1 MTIVCS
7 KYMVLLYKYYVV
19 NLKLYCTS
27 ILNINYNT
35 YVQDS
40 QLRIESSNTDVPSI
54 FRILGRS
61 VDLSNNIDIGI
72 RFYFNYDQIH
82 YK

>member
-19 NLKLYCTS
+19 NLKRYCTS

-40 QLRIESSNTDVPSI
+40 QLRIESSNTDKDRDGLTTIELKYSI
-54 FRILGRS
+54 RIYIGR
-61 VDLSNNIDIGI
+61 
-72 RFYFNYDQIH
+72 H
-82 YK
+82 H

>member
-19 NLKLYCTS
+19 NLKRYCMS
-27 ILNINYNT
+27 IININYNT

-40 QLRIESSNTDVPSI
+40 QLRIESSNTDKDRDGLITIELKYSI
-54 FRILGRS
+54 RIYIGR
-61 VDLSNNIDIGI
+61 
-72 RFYFNYDQIH
+72 H
-82 YK
+82 H

>member
-19 NLKLYCTS
+19 NLKRYCTS

-40 QLRIESSNTDVPSI
+40 QLRIESSNTDKDRSGLITIELKYSI
-54 FRILGRS
+54 RIYIGR
-61 VDLSNNIDIGI
+61 
-72 RFYFNYDQIH
+72 H
-82 YK
+82 H

>member
-19 NLKLYCTS
+19 TLKRYCTS

-40 QLRIESSNTDVPSI
+40 QLRIESSNTDKDRDGLTTIELKYSL
-54 FRILGRS
+54 RIYIGR
-61 VDLSNNIDIGI
+61 
-72 RFYFNYDQIH
+72 H
-82 YK
+82 H

>member
-35 YVQDS
+35 YVQDC
-40 QLRIESSNTDVPSI
+40 QLRIESSNTDKDRDGLTTIELKYSL
-54 FRILGRS
+54 RIYIGR
-61 VDLSNNIDIGI
+61 
-72 RFYFNYDQIH
+72 H
-82 YK
+82 H

>member
-19 NLKLYCTS
+19 NLKRYCTS
-27 ILNINYNT
+27 IININYNT

-40 QLRIESSNTDVPSI
+40 QLRIESSNTDKDRDGLTTIELIYSI
-54 FRILGRS
+54 RIYIGR
-61 VDLSNNIDIGI
+61 
-72 RFYFNYDQIH
+72 H
-82 YK
+82 H

>member
-40 QLRIESSNTDVPSI
+40 QLRIESSNTDKDRDGLTTIELKYPL
-54 FRILGRS
+54 RIYIGR
-61 VDLSNNIDIGI
+61 
-72 RFYFNYDQIH
+72 H
-82 YK
+82 H

>member
-19 NLKLYCTS
+19 NLKRYCTS

-40 QLRIESSNTDVPSI
+40 QLRIESSNTDKDRDGLTTIELKYSI
-54 FRILGRS
+54 KIYIGR
-61 VDLSNNIDIGI
+61 
-72 RFYFNYDQIH
+72 H
-82 YK
+82 H

>member
-1 MTIVCS
+1 
-7 KYMVLLYKYYVV
+7 MVLLYKYYVV

-40 QLRIESSNTDVPSI
+40 QLRIESSNTDKDRDGLTTIELKYSL
-54 FRILGRS
+54 RIYIGR
-61 VDLSNNIDIGI
+61 
-72 RFYFNYDQIH
+72 H
-82 YK
+82 H

>member
-40 QLRIESSNTDVPSI
+40 QLRIESSNTDKDRDGLTTIELKYSL
-54 FRILGRS
+54 RIYIVCQS
-61 VDLSNNIDIGI
+61 
-72 RFYFNYDQIH
+72 F
-82 YK
+82 

>member
-40 QLRIESSNTDVPSI
+40 QLRIESSNTDKDRDGLTTIELKYSL
-54 FRILGRS
+54 RIYIGR
-61 VDLSNNIDIGI
+61 
-72 RFYFNYDQIH
+72 H
-82 YK
+82 H

>member
-7 KYMVLLYKYYVV
+7 GYMVLLYKYYVV

-27 ILNINYNT
+27 IPNINYNT

-40 QLRIESSNTDVPSI
+40 ELRIESSNTDKNMDGLTTI
-54 FRILGRS
+54 ELKYYLRIYIGR
-61 VDLSNNIDIGI
+61 
-72 RFYFNYDQIH
+72 YH
-82 YK
+82 

>member
-19 NLKLYCTS
+19 NLKRYCTS

-40 QLRIESSNTDVPSI
+40 QLRIKSSNTDKDRDGLITIELKYSI
-54 FRILGRS
+54 RIYIGR
-61 VDLSNNIDIGI
+61 
-72 RFYFNYDQIH
+72 H
-82 YK
+82 H

>member
-40 QLRIESSNTDVPSI
+40 QLRIESSNTDKDRDGLTTIELKYSL
-54 FRILGRS
+54 RIYIVCRS
-61 VDLSNNIDIGI
+61 
-72 RFYFNYDQIH
+72 F
-82 YK
+82 

>member
-7 KYMVLLYKYYVV
+7 EYMVLLYKYYVV

-40 QLRIESSNTDVPSI
+40 QLRIESSNTDKDRDGLTTIELKYSL
-54 FRILGRS
+54 RIYIGR
-61 VDLSNNIDIGI
+61 
-72 RFYFNYDQIH
+72 H
-82 YK
+82 H

>member
-40 QLRIESSNTDVPSI
+40 QLRIESSNTDKDRDGLTTIELKYSLSI
-54 FRILGRS
+54 YIGR
-61 VDLSNNIDIGI
+61 
-72 RFYFNYDQIH
+72 H
-82 YK
+82 H

>member
-19 NLKLYCTS
+19 NLKSYCTS
-27 ILNINYNT
+27 IININYNT

-40 QLRIESSNTDVPSI
+40 QLRIESSNTDKDRDILTTSELKYSL
-54 FRILGRS
+54 RIYIGR
-61 VDLSNNIDIGI
+61 
-72 RFYFNYDQIH
+72 H
-82 YK
+82 H

>member
-19 NLKLYCTS
+19 NLKRYCTS

-35 YVQDS
+35 YVQGS
-40 QLRIESSNTDVPSI
+40 QLRIKSSNTDKDRDGLITIELKYSI
-54 FRILGRS
+54 RIYIGR
-61 VDLSNNIDIGI
+61 
-72 RFYFNYDQIH
+72 H
-82 YK
+82 H